1 MLILVILPS
10 LALSA
15 VERWWKFLTVGLSVL
30 AVMKRCGYE
39 NDRDVIAIMN
49 LNGRGSLTL
58 STAPQMRDVIPN
70 R

>member
-1 MLILVILPS
+1 QTPKCGRNM
-10 LALSA
+10 
-15 VERWWKFLTVGLSVL
+15 VEVAHRYFRCLK
-30 AVMKRCGYE
+30 CGYE
-39 NDRDVIAIMN
+39 NDRDVIAVVN